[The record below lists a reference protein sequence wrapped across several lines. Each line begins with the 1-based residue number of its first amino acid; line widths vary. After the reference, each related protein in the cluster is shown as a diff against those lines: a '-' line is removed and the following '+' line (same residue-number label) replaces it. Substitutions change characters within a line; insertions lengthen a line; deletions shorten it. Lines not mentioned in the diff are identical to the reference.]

1 MQSLAPTLPKS
12 DTSKARVFVIT
23 RFKLLYPDWRGY
35 VISWFALVWLSNVY
49 MALFANIRLDIH
61 SERLE
66 IKSKDL
72 EVQSK
77 SDNLRS
83 GRAA

>member
-1 MQSLAPTLPKS
+1 MRRLAPTLPKS
-12 DTSKARVFVIT
+12 EHPRRVYSVSY
-23 RFKLLYPDWRGY
+23 L
-35 VISWFALVWLSNVY
+35 ISWFALVWLSNVY

-61 SERLE
+61 SERHE

-72 EVQSK
+72 DVQSK
-77 SDNLRS
+77 SDNLRP